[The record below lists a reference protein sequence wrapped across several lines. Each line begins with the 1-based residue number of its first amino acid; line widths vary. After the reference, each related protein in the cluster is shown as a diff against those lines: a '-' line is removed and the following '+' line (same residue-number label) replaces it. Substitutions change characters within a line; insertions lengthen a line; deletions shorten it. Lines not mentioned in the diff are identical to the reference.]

1 MKFTQVRYNYA
12 SELIIIM
19 MSFEL
24 EHYHLPIRTVVNRRR
39 IRIRSFF
46 FLRTCFGGPKVGAG
60 CARYI
65 TPSVGGGR
73 EAPPLSL
80 EVR

>member
-12 SELIIIM
+12 SELLIIM

-39 IRIRSFF
+39 IRIREFLFF
-46 FLRTCFGGPKVGAG
+46 THMFWGA
-60 CARYI
+60 
-65 TPSVGGGR
+65 
-73 EAPPLSL
+73 
-80 EVR
+80 

>member
-12 SELIIIM
+12 SDLLIIM

-24 EHYHLPIRTVVNRRR
+24 EHYHLPIRTVIRRV
-39 IRIRSFF
+39 SFF
-46 FLRTCFGGPKVGAG
+46 YAHVLGGLRCAG

-65 TPSVGGGR
+65 TPSAGG
-73 EAPPLSL
+73 
-80 EVR
+80 

>member
-12 SELIIIM
+12 SELLIIM

-39 IRIRSFF
+39 IRIRRVSFF
-46 FLRTCFGGPKVGAG
+46 YAHVLGGLRCAG

-65 TPSVGGGR
+65 TPSAGG
-73 EAPPLSL
+73 
-80 EVR
+80 